1 MFRQKNFK
9 NNIVIKAAKIFKL
22 SELEKEKLANKT
34 GITLD
39 KADNFNDYLN
49 LLIYLSPKKHK
60 NIYDKA
66 LISDRMYRRI
76 RADYHPTKAS
86 LLALVISLDLKTD
99 EIYLLLRKAGYVLS
113 ESIAFDMVVKYLLEN
128 AQTTKNVFYI
138 NDVLYELNLPLL
150 MTREKS

>member
-1 MFRQKNFK
+1 MFRQKNYK
-9 NNIVIKAAKIFKL
+9 LDIIYAAAKLFDLNNDEREI
-22 SELEKEKLANKT
+22 LANKA
-34 GITLD
+34 GFTLNND
-39 KADNFNDYLN
+39 LNFNKYLN
-49 LLIYLSPKKHK
+49 YLIYHSHKKHK

-86 LLALVISLDLKTD
+86 LLALAISLEPKTD
-99 EIYLLLRKAGYVLS
+99 EIYLLLQKAGYVLS

-128 AQTTKNVFYI
+128 VQTAKNVFNI